1 MIAALKGKVFEKIEG
16 KVLLDVNGIIYEINV
31 SMITFSEVKD
41 EVLFYITEIIKENE
55 YTLYGFIDKNEK
67 KLFDSLIKL
76 NGVGPK
82 VALAICSTYTPQTF
96 MDIISNQDINALKKV
111 PGIGPKGAKRIL
123 MEMSEFDIEISNPTL
138 NQVLL
143 ALENLGFNKQDILKA
158 INGLEGSVEEVI
170 KEALKRLSKGVK

>member
-41 EVLFYITEIIKENE
+41 EVLFYISEIIKENE

-67 KLFDSLIKL
+67 KLFDNLIKL

-138 NQVLL
+138 NQALL